1 MKACLLLSLLRCEL
15 FVMNK
20 LLVNQARKKKK
31 SLDVPEVF
39 AVAPQGRVAQG
50 FRAFSE

>member
-1 MKACLLLSLLRCEL
+1 
-15 FVMNK
+15 MNK
-20 LLVNQARKKKK
+20 LLVNQARKKK

-39 AVAPQGRVAQG
+39 AVAPQGHVAQG